1 MFSSLRSI
9 LFRRNTYL
17 VYDDTKECLV
27 LDPGCLFPDEKA
39 ELQEAI
45 NHLGLRPVRL
55 INTHCHIDHILGN
68 RFIADAYGLVLEAH
82 QGEQVVLES
91 GVQVRQCTKYR
102 TPNLLPPS
110 ANSSMPAM

>member
-1 MFSSLRSI
+1 MANVLQLTFNP
-9 LFRRNTYL
+9 FQENTYL

-45 NHLGLRPVRL
+45 NHLGLHPVRL

-68 RFIADAYGLVLEAH
+68 RFIAD
-82 QGEQVVLES
+82 
-91 GVQVRQCTKYR
+91 
-102 TPNLLPPS
+102 
-110 ANSSMPAM
+110 